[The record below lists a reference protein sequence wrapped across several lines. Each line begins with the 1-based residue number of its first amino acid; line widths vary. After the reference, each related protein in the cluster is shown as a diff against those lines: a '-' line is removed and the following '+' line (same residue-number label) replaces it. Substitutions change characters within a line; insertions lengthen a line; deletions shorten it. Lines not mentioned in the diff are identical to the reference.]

1 MFLDES
7 RDSFPQRRLLLV
19 MPIIRLQFALDKL
32 RNLLGIR
39 FRGRKRLDRLENIL
53 AQFNPVAH
61 IPEFIFK
68 ANRVELSARNR
79 VFFPDRKP
87 HTEGKQQ
94 SRNQLLDHILLR
106 FGKKFWQFLGV
117 RLGKHNHLVQF
128 CLRTDEFGFINRLE
142 VGDVG
147 DIAQGEGGGSG
158 PAPGP
163 DNPYT
168 DYVADMAVALRYQ
181 DYMDNWLDD
190 HSYRDLALAK
200 LLEPARLNV
209 LQRYPRQCA
218 AAHSCLSRLHRGEQQ
233 NCTDIEQMSSYW
245 GQVMA
250 EIFDFCRG
258 SHGEQLRAL
267 GDATGRLF
275 YLLDAWED
283 LPHDQRTGAYTP
295 LAPLADSPDFE
306 SDCRALLDRQRQLAL
321 DALDKLPLRTD
332 CALAERLLL
341 SLAAPRPNPAAHRR
355 PVSRRAV

>member
-1 MFLDES
+1 MQFLARLAKTVGLLYAKQFKKSVVWATFFCFIPNFCPHISYAGLAEQNFRFLHEFAIFLLDNSVVNKLYRKDGDGMLQRIQVEQMGLAPAQVQRYRSFCTQMS
-7 RDSFPQRRLLLV
+7 RTLVRRHGPLGRLARMPDLAFLALLLTS
-19 MPIIRLQFALDKL
+19 L
-32 RNLLGIR
+32 R
-39 FRGRKRLDRLENIL
+39 
-53 AQFNPVAH
+53 
-61 IPEFIFK
+61 
-68 ANRVELSARNR
+68 
-79 VFFPDRKP
+79 
-87 HTEGKQQ
+87 
-94 SRNQLLDHILLR
+94 
-106 FGKKFWQFLGV
+106 
-117 RLGKHNHLVQF
+117 
-128 CLRTDEFGFINRLE
+128 
-142 VGDVG
+142 
-147 DIAQGEGGGSG
+147 EGGGSG

-283 LPHDQRTGAYTP
+283 LPHDQRTGAYNP
-295 LAPLADSPDFE
+295 LAHLADSPDFE